1 MNGKSRISETNITQ
15 AALIRDSLSLSH
27 ITSTCFNVSFSL
39 LFLSLPS
46 LSFFPLSFFFFP
58 HFSPNLSL
66 ETG

>member
-15 AALIRDSLSLSH
+15 AALIRDSLSLSL
-27 ITSTCFNVSFSL
+27 ILPLPVLMYLSLCSFSP
-39 LFLSLPS
+39 FLPFH
-46 LSFFPLSFFFFP
+46 SFHYLFFFP